1 MDTVN
6 NETDFI
12 SLFALLPESFM
23 LNLWSIFHKY
33 VDFYSGGFLSLLKSK
48 NVGFRIRLRSALGA
62 TIHELYLNL
71 GISLIS
77 VSLNFPICEM

>member
-23 LNLWSIFHKY
+23 LNLWSFFHKY
-33 VDFYSGGFLSLLKSK
+33 VDSYPGGFLSLLKSK
-48 NVGFRIRLRSALGA
+48 NAGFRVRLHSDLGA
-62 TIHELYLNL
+62 AIH
-71 GISLIS
+71 
-77 VSLNFPICEM
+77 